1 MLIKNGYVIDPSQQI
16 SAYANL
22 LIEDGKIKKIGKLEA
37 EKEQEVID
45 AAGCVIAPGFV
56 DIHLHFRDPGFTYK
70 EDLDSGAKAAAK
82 GGFTSVVCMANTDP
96 VIDDPN
102 QLTKLYEKAKRCD
115 AHIYFAASVSK
126 GLGGKQLCD
135 YQALKA
141 AGAICFSD
149 DGKPL
154 ADPLFLKQAMEQI
167 VKTKLPISLHEELPQ
182 YVKEAGI
189 HAGKTAEKMGLRG
202 AMREAEW
209 EIIKRDLKLAKES
222 GAHIHIQH
230 ISTKEGVALV
240 RKGKQEKVKVTAEA
254 TPHHFSLREDAIM
267 EYGTMAKMNPP
278 LREESDR
285 LAIIEGLRD
294 GTIDVIATDHAPHS
308 SEEKKQPFQKA
319 PSGIIGLE
327 TAFSLGME
335 YLVNSGALSLEQLIE
350 KMSTKPASLLH
361 LPAGTLQ
368 VGAAADIVLLEP
380 KADYQI
386 QSFVSKSA
394 NSPFLGQTM
403 QGKVKMT
410 ILSGKIVYRENEKES
425 SRK

>member
-1 MLIKNGYVIDPSQQI
+1 M
-16 SAYANL
+16 
-22 LIEDGKIKKIGKLEA
+22 
-37 EKEQEVID
+37 
-45 AAGCVIAPGFV
+45 
-56 DIHLHFRDPGFTYK
+56 
-70 EDLDSGAKAAAK
+70 
-82 GGFTSVVCMANTDP
+82 
-96 VIDDPN
+96 
-102 QLTKLYEKAKRCD
+102 
-115 AHIYFAASVSK
+115 
-126 GLGGKQLCD
+126 
-135 YQALKA
+135 
-141 AGAICFSD
+141 
-149 DGKPL
+149 
-154 ADPLFLKQAMEQI
+154 
-167 VKTKLPISLHEELPQ
+167 
-182 YVKEAGI
+182 
-189 HAGKTAEKMGLRG
+189 
-202 AMREAEW
+202 
-209 EIIKRDLKLAKES
+209 
-222 GAHIHIQH
+222 
-230 ISTKEGVALV
+230 